1 MRKRRGQ
8 SFYCLVY
15 AILAAFKAPG
25 LQSVVCTYANIQ
37 LFFVFLSI
45 CSEKIYRFAYIL
57 IYKGQFEGKPLAF
70 SFAE

>member
-1 MRKRRGQ
+1 MRKCCVQ
-8 SFYCLVY
+8 SFYSLMD
-15 AILAAFKAPG
+15 AILTAFKAPG
-25 LQSVVCTYANIQ
+25 LQCVVCTYANIQ

-57 IYKGQFEGKPLAF
+57 ISKGQFEGKPLAF